1 MEKYKKF
8 MYIGIFILLISLVG
22 SAGTYAWFTWISP
35 SNTNVTLSIGTLAD
49 VTFTSGPDI
58 NISNLAPVYNYTDG
72 VSTTFTVRN
81 ANSTD
86 SLLYKVKL
94 EITSIDNAL
103 KDESFKYTLV
113 KDNKV
118 VKTGNLK
125 DAVTGN
131 TLILNTSS
139 LDKGSTS
146 SPKISTF
153 KLYFWIDGNMENNSN
168 MMNKSLVGKIDVGV
182 ETNVLTNTE
191 SSISSTSKFLN
202 SEIPRQNI
210 TTLKVVDNLDIPEDA
225 TVVDVSKNSDNTIKM
240 WYEEADENGNYN
252 VTIGSNNKIYA
263 NPSSTS
269 GLFSNL
275 TNVTSID
282 LSNIDTSGVTNME
295 AMFLSDTS
303 LTDINFGDN
312 FNTSNVT
319 NMNGMFNNCSSL
331 TSLDLSSFDTSS
343 VQTFGINWGNGGMFQ
358 DCKNLTNLD
367 LSNFNTSNVI
377 NMSWLFLNCESLTDI
392 NFGDNFNTSNVTN
405 MARMFQGCVN
415 LTSLDLSSFDT
426 SKVTDLTYMF
436 KDCSGLSVLN
446 LSNFNTSNVSK
457 MYNMFEGCTNLQSI
471 DLSSFRGDKVTNMT
485 NMFQGCTNL
494 QSVDLSNFKPQ
505 NSVEI
510 AYMFNGCKN
519 ITSINLKDFKI
530 KGSLNGVFYKCN
542 NLENLNLDG
551 IITDGITSMQD
562 IFFDCSSLKS
572 LDLSS
577 WDVSE
582 LNNLHQ
588 TFSGASSLENLN
600 ISGWKI
606 SNKVTSLYGTFDGC
620 KSLKSL
626 DLSGWDTSGV
636 TNMELTFRRCN
647 SLKSLDLSSFDT
659 SNVTDM
665 SAMFLDCTNLQIID
679 LSSFDT
685 SNVTD
690 MSMMFNGAEKLR
702 TIYVSDLWNTSN
714 VTTSYNMF
722 SSCTSLKGAVSYD
735 SSKTDVS
742 MANYTNGY
750 LTKK

>member
-1 MEKYKKF
+1 MDKYKKF

-72 VSTTFTVRN
+72 VSTTFTIRN

-94 EITSIDNAL
+94 EITSIANEL

-125 DAVTGN
+125 DTVNGN

-202 SEIPRQNI
+202 SEIERQNI

-240 WYEEADENGNYN
+240 WYKEADENGNYN

-282 LSNIDTSGVTNME
+282 LSNIDTSGVTSMYNM
-295 AMFLSDTS
+295 FGGDSS
-303 LTDINFGDN
+303 LTNITFGDN

-319 NMNGMFNNCSSL
+319 NIGNMFDGCTNL
-331 TSLDLSSFDTSS
+331 PSLDLSMFDTSKVTNLSSTFRYCGELTNLNLSSFDTSEVS
-343 VQTFGINWGNGGMFQ
+343 NMNWLFYG
-358 DCKNLTNLD
+358 CHKLTSLD
-367 LSNFNTSNVI
+367 LSNFNTSNVTD
-377 NMSWLFLNCESLTDI
+377 MYWTFVGCSSLTSLDLS
-392 NFGDNFNTSNVTN
+392 NFDTSKVKTGQGMFMACSSLISLDLSNFDTSKMTSMNAMFRDCSSLTSLDLSNFDTSNVTN
-405 MARMFQGCVN
+405 MEFMFLNCSS
-415 LTSLDLSSFDT
+415 LASLDLSSFDT
-426 SKVTDLTYMF
+426 SKVTSMIGMFSACTSLTSL
-436 KDCSGLSVLN
+436 D
-446 LSNFNTSNVSK
+446 LSNFNTS
-457 MYNMFEGCTNLQSI
+457 
-471 DLSSFRGDKVTNMT
+471 KVTKMGN
-485 NMFQGCTNL
+485 NFGYGGMFQNCSSLTSL
-494 QSVDLSNFKPQ
+494 DLSNFD
-505 NSVEI
+505 
-510 AYMFNGCKN
+510 M
-519 ITSINLKDFKI
+519 
-530 KGSLNGVFYKCN
+530 
-542 NLENLNLDG
+542 
-551 IITDGITSMQD
+551 
-562 IFFDCSSLKS
+562 
-572 LDLSS
+572 
-577 WDVSE
+577 
-582 LNNLHQ
+582 
-588 TFSGASSLENLN
+588 
-600 ISGWKI
+600 
-606 SNKVTSLYGTFDGC
+606 
-620 KSLKSL
+620 
-626 DLSGWDTSGV
+626 
-636 TNMELTFRRCN
+636 
-647 SLKSLDLSSFDT
+647 

-665 SAMFLDCTNLQIID
+665 TNMFRYTDNLK
-679 LSSFDT
+679 
-685 SNVTD
+685 V
-690 MSMMFNGAEKLR
+690 
-702 TIYVSDLWNTSN
+702 IYVSDLWNVSGVTSSN
-714 VTTSYNMF
+714 NMF
-722 SSCTSLKGAVSYD
+722 TGCSSLKGAVSYD
-735 SSKTDVS
+735 SSKVDAS

-750 LTKK
+750 LTYKKKG

>member
-1 MEKYKKF
+1 MDKYKKF
-8 MYIGIFILLISLVG
+8 MYIGIFILLISLVS

-35 SNTNVTLSIGTLAD
+35 SNTSVTLSIGNLAD

-72 VSTTFTVRN
+72 VSTTFVMKN
-81 ANSTD
+81 NSTTNN
-86 SLLYKVKL
+86 LNYGIKL
-94 EITSIDNAL
+94 DVTSISNEL
-103 KDESFKYTLV
+103 KSESFKYTLL

-118 VKTGNLK
+118 IKTGNLK
-125 DAVTGN
+125 DAVNGN
-131 TLILNTSS
+131 PLILNTSS

-146 SPKISTF
+146 SPKTSTF
-153 KLYFWIDGNMENNSN
+153 KLYFWLDGNMENNSN

-202 SEIPRQNI
+202 TEVPRQNI
-210 TTLKVVDNLDIPEDA
+210 KTLKYVDNLNIPEGA
-225 TVVDVSKNSDNTIKM
+225 TVVDVSKNGDNTIKM
-240 WYEEADENGNYN
+240 WYNEADANGNYDI
-252 VTIGSNNKIYA
+252 TIGSNNIIYA
-263 NPSSTS
+263 NPSGSN
-269 GLFSNL
+269 LFSNL

-282 LSNIDTSGVTNME
+282 LSNIDTSGVTSME

-303 LTDINFGDN
+303 LTDITFGEN

-319 NMNGMFNNCSSL
+319 NMNGMFKGCELL

-343 VQTFGINWGNGGMFQ
+343 VQTLGIGWGNGGMFQ
-358 DCKNLTNLD
+358 DCKNLTSLD
-367 LSNFNTSNVI
+367 LSNFNTSNVT

-405 MARMFQGCVN
+405 MRSMFQGCKN

-426 SKVTDLTYMF
+426 SKVTDLANMF
-436 KDCSGLSVLN
+436 KDCSGLLVLN

-457 MYNMFEGCTNLQSI
+457 MFNMFE
-471 DLSSFRGDKVTNMT
+471 
-485 NMFQGCTNL
+485 GCTNL

-510 AYMFNGCKN
+510 AFMFSGCKN
-519 ITSINLKDFKI
+519 ITGISLNDFKI
-530 KGSLNGVFYKCN
+530 KGDLMATFSNCN
-542 NLENLNLDG
+542 NLESLNLDG
-551 IITDGITSMQD
+551 VVANDITRMEYTFQG
-562 IFFDCSSLKS
+562 CSSLKS

-582 LNNLHQ
+582 LSGWAGLWQ
-588 TFSGASSLENLN
+588 TFSEASSLENLN

-606 SNKVTSLYGTFDGC
+606 SNKVTALYGTFNGC

-636 TNMELTFRRCN
+636 TDMRYLFRYSNNLT
-647 SLKSLDLSSFDT
+647 
-659 SNVTDM
+659 
-665 SAMFLDCTNLQIID
+665 
-679 LSSFDT
+679 
-685 SNVTD
+685 
-690 MSMMFNGAEKLR
+690 
-702 TIYVSDLWNTSN
+702 TIYVSDLWDTSSA
-714 VTTSYNMF
+714 TDSYSVF
-722 SSCTSLKGAVSYD
+722 TDCTSLKGAVSYD